1 MLAPMRYK
9 SFVWPNN
16 PKNYTVSFQ
25 RQTALH
31 KVLYGDDIL
40 EDLGTS
46 CRCMRGEGEFFG
58 PEAYENFRKLAAVFQ
73 EDGPGVLFH
82 PTWMTTSAYFTELSL
97 KQEPRT
103 DYVAYAFSFVES
115 VGSTQMVQVDAT
127 ASAAAEVYYTVCQ
140 GDSLWSIGS
149 RYGLST
155 AELLALN
162 PSLANANE
170 LQVGGKVRV
179 A

>member
-1 MLAPMRYK
+1 MRYK

-16 PKNYTVSFQ
+16 PKSCTLSFQ

-40 EDLGTS
+40 EDLGTG

-58 PEAYENFRKLAAVFQ
+58 PDAYETFRRLAAVFQ
-73 EDGPGVLFH
+73 EEGPGVLFH

-97 KQEPRT
+97 KQEPQT
-103 DYVAYAFSFVES
+103 DYVAYSFCFVES
-115 VGSTQMVQVDAT
+115 RGSTQMTRVDTT
-127 ASAAAEVYYTVCQ
+127 ARSLTEVYCTVGE
-140 GDSLWSIGS
+140 GDSLWSIGA
-149 RYGLST
+149 RYDLT
-155 AELLALN
+155 VAQLLELN
-162 PSLANANE
+162 PNLSNANE